1 MLSVEE
7 AKRGE
12 KAFPG
17 RRNSMCKEFR
27 VEKDLG
33 SLRKDEKD
41 NVPGSLQ
48 VKGRIARDEVV

>member
-17 RRNSMCKEFR
+17 RRNSMCKEFLSPQ
-27 VEKDLG
+27 ENLG
-33 SLRKDEKD
+33 SLRKDEEDK
-41 NVPGSLQ
+41 VPGSLQ
-48 VKGRIARDEVV
+48 VKGRVA